1 MITNKKAMNAYGS
14 ASLDHQVESASPH
27 RLVVMLF
34 DGAIKAINV
43 AKFHLQQ
50 KNVAEKGKAITKAIA
65 IIEEGL
71 RLSLDKSSGGELAE
85 NLDALYEYAAH
96 QLLMANL
103 RNEDALLD
111 EILLLLN
118 DLKASWVSI
127 DPVLQPAADS
137 AAQTTAADPARDTL
151 SYGRA

>member
-1 MITNKKAMNAYGS
+1 MITNKKALNAYGS

-34 DGAIKAINV
+34 DGAIKSINL
-43 AKFHLQQ
+43 AKFYLQQ
-50 KNVAEKGKAITKAIA
+50 GNIPEKGKAITKAIA

-71 RLSLDKSSGGELAE
+71 RLSLDKSIGGELAE

-103 RNEDALLD
+103 RNDEALLD
-111 EILLLLN
+111 QVLHLLN
-118 DLKASWVSI
+118 DLKTSWASI
-127 DPVLQPAADS
+127 DP
-137 AAQTTAADPARDTL
+137 AAQNADNPAGSSETVRNTL